1 VTGVEA
7 GVGQWFGAVADA
19 FRRNFEEPG
28 EEAAGGTVFRG
39 GTKVVDLWAGVDVVN
54 QRPMPRD
61 GLMMIASC
69 STGTTATFVAMLV
82 ER

>member
-39 GTKVVDLWAGVDVVN
+39 GTKVVDLWAGVDVVK
-54 QRPMPRD
+54 PAPDAPRRLDD
-61 GLMMIASC
+61 GR
-69 STGTTATFVAMLV
+69 LV
-82 ER
+82 QQGHYRHRRRHVG